1 MSLAD
6 FQLDPSLDNGL
17 FRFEPPAGYTLITG
31 QNAARSDDEVI
42 ADMLRTYAEHAEG
55 RFPRQF
61 ADWAVYAE
69 GLPDD
74 DSGAANPE
82 AVRLIQNTAR
92 VQILLIK
99 CKGDYGYRPEGVKLG
114 DADKILFWF
123 RRPGSTLYRA
133 IYGDLHAADVTADQ
147 LPQPTGPP
155 PRAG

>member
-1 MSLAD
+1 M
-6 FQLDPSLDNGL
+6 
-17 FRFEPPAGYTLITG
+17 
-31 QNAARSDDEVI
+31 
-42 ADMLRTYAEHAEG
+42 AEG
-55 RFPRQF
+55 SPTTTCG
-61 ADWAVYAE
+61 AE
-69 GLPDD
+69 
-74 DSGAANPE
+74 ANPE

-147 LPQPTGPP
+147 LPQPTVVRHLGPATGRSNSPVANGIRQFGRETYQGRGGARTIAPRRHMP
-155 PRAG
+155 PYRPR